1 MSALPRSTSRR
12 PPCGLAT
19 GSSVRRGE
27 LWRAPSSLRDRVIL
41 LVSSQTLID
50 QGVTML
56 YGVEADAENP
66 GPLLLVV
73 PVLIA
78 DEQRW
83 LNIQRGLTRAYRG
96 ALTQS
101 YGLADPAVLEQVDAL
116 LRVALD
122 L

>member
-1 MSALPRSTSRR
+1 M
-12 PPCGLAT
+12 
-19 GSSVRRGE
+19 RRGE
-27 LWRAPSSLRDRVIL
+27 LWRSPSSLRDRVIL

-56 YGVEADAENP
+56 YGVEADLDDP

-73 PVLIA
+73 PVRVD

-83 LNIQRGLTRAYRG
+83 LNVQRGLTRVYRG
-96 ALTQS
+96 GLTQS
-101 YGLADPAVLEQVDAL
+101 YGLADAGVREQVDAL

>member
-1 MSALPRSTSRR
+1 
-12 PPCGLAT
+12 
-19 GSSVRRGE
+19 VRRGE

-50 QGVTML
+50 QGVTTL

-83 LNIQRGLTRAYRG
+83 LNIQRGLTRVYRG